1 MDGDTP
7 SDGNVAG
14 GAAAPTKPPN
24 RHNCRTDTPGA
35 LIRRGEEEA
44 MEGLEPANAYS
55 TVPLDTVPLDA
66 CRSTRARLRRR

>member
-1 MDGDTP
+1 
-7 SDGNVAG
+7 
-14 GAAAPTKPPN
+14 
-24 RHNCRTDTPGA
+24 
-35 LIRRGEEEA
+35 